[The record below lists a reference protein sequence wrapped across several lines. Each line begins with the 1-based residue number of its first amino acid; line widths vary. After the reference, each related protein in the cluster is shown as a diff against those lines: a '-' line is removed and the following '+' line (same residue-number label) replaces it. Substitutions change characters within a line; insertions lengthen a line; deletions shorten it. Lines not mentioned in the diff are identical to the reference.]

1 MNVLLLLTV
10 CEGLSASTLQKIQ
23 VTSANVHLASLEMA
37 ESMEMV
43 VLVRY
48 IMQMHGELRESGSD
62 NHSPLIY
69 CYRLAAIIIITS
81 E

>member
-10 CEGLSASTLQKIQ
+10 WEGLSASTLQKIQ
-23 VTSANVHLASLEMA
+23 ATSANVHLVSLEMA
-37 ESMEMV
+37 ELVEMV

-48 IMQMHGELRESGSD
+48 RYTILIYCADAWRVIRESGSD

-69 CYRLAAIIIITS
+69 IAID
-81 E
+81 